1 MALRKESAL
10 GRIEVITG
18 VERRRR
24 YSDAERAAILAK
36 CDEPGA
42 TIVGVAK
49 LLGISP
55 SLIHNWRRMR
65 REAEKIA
72 SEPLQFISYGVV
84 PESAGSAVAPTPA
97 TSSPPSLAPTP
108 AEELVR
114 PYPGARPGAID
125 IDLPSGVRLSV
136 DSYVNEKALARV
148 LRALRD
154 VS

>member
-24 YSDAERAAILAK
+24 YSDAERAAVLTK

-65 REAEKIA
+65 REAGKIA
-72 SEPLQFISYGVV
+72 SEPLQFISYGTV
-84 PESAGSAVAPTPA
+84 PEPA
-97 TSSPPSLAPTP
+97 DTTTTTA
-108 AEELVR
+108 A
-114 PYPGARPGAID
+114 
-125 IDLPSGVRLSV
+125 
-136 DSYVNEKALARV
+136 N
-148 LRALRD
+148 
-154 VS
+154 

>member
-42 TIVGVAK
+42 TIVVVAK

-72 SEPLQFISYGVV
+72 SEPCSSF
-84 PESAGSAVAPTPA
+84 PTAPCP
-97 TSSPPSLAPTP
+97 SPPVALSLP
-108 AEELVR
+108 
-114 PYPGARPGAID
+114 
-125 IDLPSGVRLSV
+125 RLQH
-136 DSYVNEKALARV
+136 LHRH
-148 LRALRD
+148 R
-154 VS
+154 

>member
-1 MALRKESAL
+1 LD
-10 GRIEVITG
+10 RIEVITG

-24 YSDAERAAILAK
+24 YSDKERSAILAK

-55 SLIHNWRRMR
+55 SLIHGWRRMR

-72 SEPLQFISYGVV
+72 SEPVQFISYGTV
-84 PESAGSAVAPTPA
+84 PEGTGSPVAPPLA
-97 TSSPPSLAPTP
+97 VPPPSPLTPTP
-108 AEELVR
+108 VEELVR
-114 PYPGARPGAID
+114 PYPGTRPGSID
-125 IDLPSGVRLSV
+125 IDLPGGTRLSV

>member
-24 YSDAERAAILAK
+24 YSDAERATILAK

-72 SEPLQFISYGVV
+72 SEPLQFISYGTV
-84 PESAGSAVAPTPA
+84 PEPAGSAVASTPA
-97 TSSPPSLAPTP
+97 TSSPPSLAPTGRAP
-108 AEELVR
+108 R
-114 PYPGARPGAID
+114 ARTSAA
-125 IDLPSGVRLSV
+125 SGT
-136 DSYVNEKALARV
+136 
-148 LRALRD
+148 
-154 VS
+154 